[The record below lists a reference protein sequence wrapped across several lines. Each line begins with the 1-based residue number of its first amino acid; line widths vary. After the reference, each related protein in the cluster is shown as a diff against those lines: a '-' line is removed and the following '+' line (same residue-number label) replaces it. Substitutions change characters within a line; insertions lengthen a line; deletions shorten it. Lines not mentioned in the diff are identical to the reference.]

1 MKHVLYFHILSF
13 LCFAESDMKHH
24 VTDKAVTLWRLRTL
38 FDILRDL
45 FAKIY
50 NLLECV
56 VIDELILKFKGQ
68 VIFRQSVPK
77 KNKHC
82 SIKIFNSFVT

>member
-1 MKHVLYFHILSF
+1 VEAKN
-13 LCFAESDMKHH
+13 
-24 VTDKAVTLWRLRTL
+24 T
-38 FDILRDL
+38 FDILHDL

-68 VIFRQSVPK
+68 VIFRQAVPK

-82 SIKIFNSFVT
+82 GIKMGYTCDMNIYLDKDSQTADEK